1 MVVKVISENSKSKS
15 GKHHRIISYVVV
27 DSECRPI
34 KYMVKSRREDKP
46 TYVVG
51 KKFIDEIEVPDE
63 ALVIQLDFRRGIR
76 GRVNGDMLIYDAE
89 GKLIGRAVYRKM
101 KVRLVEYVSSK
112 LLDVIRCVL
121 RRSKV
126 PVKRYGIIRSGRKD

>member
-1 MVVKVISENSKSKS
+1 MVKVISENSKSKS

-27 DSECRPI
+27 DSGCRPI
-34 KYMVKSRREDKP
+34 KYVIKSRNEDKP

-63 ALVIQLDFRRGIR
+63 ALIVQLDFRRGIR
-76 GRVNGDMLIYDAE
+76 GRVNGDILIYDAE

-101 KVRLVEYVSSK
+101 KVRLIEYVSSK
-112 LLDVIRCVL
+112 LLDIIKCVL
-121 RRSKV
+121 RRSRV
-126 PVKRYGIIRSGRKD
+126 PVKKYGIIRSGRKD